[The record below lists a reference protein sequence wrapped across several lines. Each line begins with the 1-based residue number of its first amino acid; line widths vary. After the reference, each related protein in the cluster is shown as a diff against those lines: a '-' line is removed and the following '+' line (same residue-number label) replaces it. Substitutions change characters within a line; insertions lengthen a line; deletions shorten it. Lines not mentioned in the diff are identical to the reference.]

1 VRVRVI
7 TVKLPEELLIELD
20 TYAMNHRRY
29 RSEVIRE
36 ALKFY
41 LNRARKTE
49 ENWGVQGVRA

>member
-1 VRVRVI
+1 MRVI

>member
-1 VRVRVI
+1 MMVI

-20 TYAMNHRRY
+20 EYAVNHRLY

-41 LNRARKTE
+41 LNSVRKTDL
-49 ENWGVQGVRA
+49 NWGV

>member
-20 TYAMNHRRY
+20 TYATNNRLY

-36 ALKFY
+36 AIKFY
-41 LNRARKTE
+41 LNRARKTDL
-49 ENWGVQGVRA
+49 NWGV

>member
-20 TYAMNHRRY
+20 TYAMNHRLY

-36 ALKFY
+36 AIKFY
-41 LNRARKTE
+41 LNRARKTDL
-49 ENWGVQGVRA
+49 NWGV